1 MIKDLKNSDSHQWYS
16 KLKRMTS
23 YDKNSQDFLV
33 VDEICHF
40 DVQKQAEILAD
51 NFSSISNEYEELKDG
66 DVILPSF
73 DPLSLP
79 IFTPE
84 QVYPYLDKIKIN
96 KSSIIGDIPAKFIKM
111 LSKQIAIPYSHI
123 LNTMFR
129 KGEYPKIWK
138 HEIQTPIPKTYPPKN
153 MSQLRNISGLMNLDK
168 VTEKILSEM
177 IISDT
182 KCNID
187 QSQYGNQPKTSIQ
200 HYLINIL
207 HEILSNLDKN
217 RQGNK
222 IAVILAMIDWKEAF
236 PRQCPKL
243 GVKAFMDLGVR
254 PQILPILVNFFQ
266 DRSMQVKWNGV
277 LSVIKKL
284 KGSGP
289 MGSTLGLLEYLFQS
303 NDNSDDLNCDEKFK
317 FIDDMSTLEV
327 VNLLTIGIASV
338 NLKFQV
344 PNDIA
349 TGDLFI
355 PAEN

>member
-1 MIKDLKNSDSHQWYS
+1 
-16 KLKRMTS
+16 MTS

-177 IISDT
+177 IIYNT

-200 HYLINIL
+200 HYLINML

-243 GVKAFMDLGVR
+243 GV
-254 PQILPILVNFFQ
+254 
-266 DRSMQVKWNGV
+266 
-277 LSVIKKL
+277 
-284 KGSGP
+284 
-289 MGSTLGLLEYLFQS
+289 
-303 NDNSDDLNCDEKFK
+303 
-317 FIDDMSTLEV
+317 
-327 VNLLTIGIASV
+327 
-338 NLKFQV
+338 
-344 PNDIA
+344 
-349 TGDLFI
+349 
-355 PAEN
+355 

>member
-1 MIKDLKNSDSHQWYS
+1 
-16 KLKRMTS
+16 
-23 YDKNSQDFLV
+23 
-33 VDEICHF
+33 
-40 DVQKQAEILAD
+40 
-51 NFSSISNEYEELKDG
+51 
-66 DVILPSF
+66 
-73 DPLSLP
+73 
-79 IFTPE
+79 
-84 QVYPYLDKIKIN
+84 
-96 KSSIIGDIPAKFIKM
+96 
-111 LSKQIAIPYSHI
+111 
-123 LNTMFR
+123 
-129 KGEYPKIWK
+129 
-138 HEIQTPIPKTYPPKN
+138 
-153 MSQLRNISGLMNLDK
+153 
-168 VTEKILSEM
+168 
-177 IISDT
+177 
-182 KCNID
+182 
-187 QSQYGNQPKTSIQ
+187 
-200 HYLINIL
+200 
-207 HEILSNLDKN
+207 
-217 RQGNK
+217 
-222 IAVILAMIDWKEAF
+222 
-236 PRQCPKL
+236 
-243 GVKAFMDLGVR
+243 MDLGVR